1 MGNVQSFSKI
11 LYDMGMIFIPT
22 LLGKPK
28 LITLSVNPK
37 YPGQPIIY
45 EINSSNLKPTSSFIK
60 DPYQN
65 GIYTYIGNTS
75 LEEEIIFYKALQ
87 LNPLT
92 NKMEII
98 TIPEEMNIIFGN
110 YTPQQINDMSK
121 TIGTFTFDNI
131 SFDGDNWQLG
141 TISSNYFIGP
151 IIPFGSNTHI
161 YELGSYISSIQPP
174 QIIYSFYNT
183 ITQQRSLE
191 LLDTD
196 ISQCPVN
203 IDIHNID
210 TFIACFNNSFSKIQ
224 ILDANNTHNYNP
236 NCIYLT
242 IDDNKLIRSTVSPP
256 RGFIDKID
264 IVYY

>member
-1 MGNVQSFSKI
+1 MGNVQSFSQI
-11 LYDMGMIFIPT
+11 LYDMGMIIIPT

-45 EINSSNLKPTSSFIK
+45 EINSNNLQPTSSFIK

-75 LEEEIIFYKALQ
+75 LEEEVIFYKALQ

-98 TIPEEMNIIFGN
+98 TIPEEMTIIFGN

-141 TISSNYFIGP
+141 TISSNYFLGP
-151 IIPFGSNTHI
+151 IILFGSKTHI
-161 YELGSYISSIQPP
+161 YELGSYTSSIHPP
-174 QIIYSFYNT
+174 QIVYSFYNNT
-183 ITQQRSLE
+183 ENQQRSLE
-191 LLDTD
+191 LFDTD
-196 ISQCPVN
+196 ISQCPGN
-203 IDIHNID
+203 IDNNKID
-210 TFIACFNNSFSKIQ
+210 TFISCFNNSFTKIQ
-224 ILDANNTHNYNP
+224 ILDANHTNNYNP

-242 IDDNKLIRSTVSPP
+242 IDDNNKLIRSNASASCS
-256 RGFIDKID
+256 FIEES
-264 IVYY
+264 